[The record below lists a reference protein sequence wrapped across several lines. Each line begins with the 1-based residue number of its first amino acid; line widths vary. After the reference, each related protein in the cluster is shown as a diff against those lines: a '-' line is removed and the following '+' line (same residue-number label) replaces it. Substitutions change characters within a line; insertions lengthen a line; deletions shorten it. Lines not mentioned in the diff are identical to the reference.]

1 MGEFSYKSPSM
12 TTRNIIRNIYLYLV
26 SAVSLFMIVFSLASL
41 VNLGLRTWIFP
52 KADDNYY
59 YPKPTQ
65 EYCMFDKEG
74 RQSCPSADE
83 RAKLEELDKQRA
95 VESRTAQR
103 QRDLVQNI
111 SMLIVALPLFVYH
124 WMIIRRDRTIEN

>member
-1 MGEFSYKSPSM
+1 MGEYFYQPSTM

-59 YPKPTQ
+59 YPKAVQ
-65 EYCMFDKEG
+65 EYCMPDKDG
-74 RQSCPSADE
+74 RQTCPSADE
-83 RAKLEELDKQRA
+83 RAKLEELDKKRA

-111 SMLIVALPLFVYH
+111 SMLIVALPLFTYH
-124 WMIIRRDRTIEN
+124 WMIIRRDRSLEA